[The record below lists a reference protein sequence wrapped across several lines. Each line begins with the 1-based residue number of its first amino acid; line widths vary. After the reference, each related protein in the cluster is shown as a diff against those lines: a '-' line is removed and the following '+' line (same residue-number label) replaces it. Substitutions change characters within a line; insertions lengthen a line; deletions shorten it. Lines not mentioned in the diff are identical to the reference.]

1 MRTPVSTGNGLFGEL
16 YLRSTKP
23 FLPEHVTRADAE
35 YLSARLAEHTVPG
48 PVLDVGCG
56 HGRHLHALK
65 TSRFTV
71 GLDLDAL
78 SLREVKTPAVRADF
92 LKPPFRDGAF
102 AVAYAWYNT
111 LFTVEDERHAPLLH
125 GLARCVR
132 RGGLLILQGTNGAW
146 ARAQGTTLT
155 HVPLADGSRL
165 TEHVRFNAER
175 GRDEIERRLELP
187 DGRVMAAS
195 FFIRYYEVDALTRLL
210 DDAGFTTMW
219 VHGSLEGH
227 PATER
232 SPDLIVGAVK
242 RG

>member
-1 MRTPVSTGNGLFGEL
+1 MSAGNGLFGEL
-16 YLRSTKP
+16 YLRTTRP
-23 FLPEHVTRADAE
+23 FLPDHVTRADAD
-35 YLSARLAEHTVPG
+35 YLSARLAELPLPG

-56 HGRHLHALK
+56 HGRHLNALK

-71 GLDLDAL
+71 GLDFDAL
-78 SLREVKTPAVRADF
+78 SLSEVKTPAVRANFFD
-92 LKPPFRDGAF
+92 LPFRDGAF
-102 AVAYAWYNT
+102 AAAYAWYNT
-111 LFTVEDERHAPLLH
+111 LFTVDDERHAPLLQ

-132 RGGLLILQGTNGAW
+132 AGGLLILQGTNGEW
-146 ARAQGTTLT
+146 AQAQGTTLT
-155 HVPLADGSRL
+155 RVPLADGSRL

-175 GRDEIERRLELP
+175 GRDEIDRRLELP

-195 FFIRYYEVDALTRLL
+195 FFIRYYAVEALKRLL

-219 VHGSLEGH
+219 VHGTLEGQ
-227 PATER
+227 PATVR